1 MDVVRAMPPARRKR
15 IANRVVR
22 STRPA
27 IRDPWSSVWLRMP
40 AWSLGLGV
48 SPLIFEAGAVAPIA
62 RTRGPNSLACP
73 GPPWLGGKEAQALAK
88 LVSTGRERS
97 PGRALGLGSA
107 CP

>member
-48 SPLIFEAGAVAPIA
+48 SPLIFEAGAVADDL
-62 RTRGPNSLACP
+62 SQEL
-73 GPPWLGGKEAQALAK
+73 EAQTLWPAEVRPG
-88 LVSTGRERS
+88 LVVRKRKRWPSWCRRV
-97 PGRALGLGSA
+97 GSA
-107 CP
+107 HRDVRSV